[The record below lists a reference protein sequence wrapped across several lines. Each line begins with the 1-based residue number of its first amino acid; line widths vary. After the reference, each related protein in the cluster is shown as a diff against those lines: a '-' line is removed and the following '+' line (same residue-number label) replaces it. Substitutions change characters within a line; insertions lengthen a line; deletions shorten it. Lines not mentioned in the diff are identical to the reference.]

1 VHEDQVNELIRTLA
15 PRVLGVLVHRGADFA
30 MAEDAVQEALIEAVR
45 HWPDSPPDEPK
56 AWLLR
61 VAGRKLLDAQRAEA
75 ARRRREERVHDEP
88 PPGPT
93 EQSDDTLL
101 LLSRCCHPALSPASA
116 IALTLRAVGG
126 LTTAQIGRAF
136 MVPEATI
143 AQRISRAKRTV
154 TGERFDTPGDVR
166 AVLHVL
172 YLIFNEGFTGE
183 ISLADEAIRLT
194 RQLAAATTPRTGTSP
209 PDSSSTDASSTDAEP
224 MDAEPMD
231 AEPSGPADPE
241 IAGLLALML
250 LHHARRDARYTASGE
265 LVPLDQQD
273 RSLWDTSM
281 ITEGVVVL
289 QAALARGRLGQY
301 QAQAAIAA
309 LHDDAATAAET
320 DWPQILEWYDE
331 LGRLTDSP
339 VIALNRAV
347 AVGQV
352 DGPRAGLAL
361 LADVDPGLARWDAV
375 AAHLY
380 ERADDV
386 DRAIQHYT
394 TAADRATTL
403 PERTHLIK
411 QVARLRERAQT

>member
-1 VHEDQVNELIRTLA
+1 MDHDAVNDRVRTLA
-15 PRVLGVLVHRGADFA
+15 PQVLGVLVRRGADFA
-30 MAEDAVQEALIEAVR
+30 TAEDAVQEALIEAVR
-45 HWPDSPPDEPK
+45 HWPDDPPDDAK

-61 VAGRKLLDAQRAEA
+61 VAGRKLIDLHRSEA

-88 PPGPT
+88 PQGPT

-126 LTTAQIGRAF
+126 LTTAQIARAF
-136 MVPEATI
+136 LVPEATM
-143 AQRISRAKRTV
+143 AQRISRAKRTI
-154 TGERFDTPGDVR
+154 TGERFDTPGDAR

-194 RQLAAATTPRTGTSP
+194 RQLTVSSAARPEG
-209 PDSSSTDASSTDAEP
+209 
-224 MDAEPMD
+224 
-231 AEPSGPADPE
+231 ADPE

-265 LVPLDQQD
+265 LVPLDEQD
-273 RSLWDTSM
+273 RTLWDTAM
-281 ITEGVVVL
+281 IAEGVDVL
-289 QAALARGRLGQY
+289 QAALSRDRLGQY

-309 LHDDAATAAET
+309 LHDDAPVAAAT

-331 LGRLTDSP
+331 LAGLTDSP
-339 VIALNRAV
+339 VVALNRAV

-352 DGPRAGLAL
+352 DGPRAGLAA
-361 LADVDPGLARWDAV
+361 LADVDPGLSRWDAV

-380 ERADDV
+380 ERADDTELAV
-386 DRAIQHYT
+386 RHYT
-394 TAADRATTL
+394 TAADRATSAA
-403 PERTHLIK
+403 ERTHLIK
-411 QVARLRERAQT
+411 QAARLRAGR

>member
-1 VHEDQVNELIRTLA
+1 MNDVMRTLA
-15 PRVLGVLVHRGADFA
+15 PQVLGALVRRGADFA
-30 MAEDAVQEALIEAVR
+30 TAEDAVQEALVEAVR
-45 HWPDSPPDEPK
+45 HWPDGAPDDPK
-56 AWLLR
+56 GWLLR
-61 VAGRKLLDAQRAEA
+61 VAGRKLIDAQRSEA

-126 LTTAQIGRAF
+126 LTTAQIARAF
-136 MVPEATI
+136 LVPEATM
-143 AQRISRAKRTV
+143 AQRISRAKRTI

-183 ISLADEAIRLT
+183 ISLAAEAIRLT
-194 RQLAAATTPRTGTSP
+194 RQLTAATATETT
-209 PDSSSTDASSTDAEP
+209 AVA
-224 MDAEPMD
+224 
-231 AEPSGPADPE
+231 ADPE
-241 IAGLLALML
+241 VAGLLALML

-281 ITEGVVVL
+281 ITEGVAVL
-289 QAALARGRLGQY
+289 QAALARDRLGQY

-309 LHDDAATAAET
+309 LHDDAPAAGET

-331 LGRLTDSP
+331 LARLTDSP
-339 VIALNRAV
+339 VVALNRAV

-352 DGPRAGLAL
+352 DGPRAGLAVL
-361 LADVDPGLARWDAV
+361 GDVDPGLTRWDAV

-380 ERADDV
+380 ERADDL

-394 TAADRATTL
+394 VAADRAASAA
-403 PERTHLIK
+403 ERTHLIK
-411 QVARLRERAQT
+411 QAARLRSSRP

>member
-1 VHEDQVNELIRTLA
+1 AT
-15 PRVLGVLVHRGADFA
+15 
-30 MAEDAVQEALIEAVR
+30 AEDAVQEALIEAVR
-45 HWPDSPPDEPK
+45 HWPETLPDEPK

-61 VAGRKLLDAQRAEA
+61 VAGRKLIDAQRAEA

-126 LTTAQIGRAF
+126 LTTAQIARAF
-136 MVPEATI
+136 LVPEATM
-143 AQRISRAKRTV
+143 AQRISRAKRTI
-154 TGERFDTPGDVR
+154 TGARFDTPGDVR

-194 RQLAAATTPRTGTSP
+194 RQLVTAVSR
-209 PDSSSTDASSTDAEP
+209 DAGDT
-224 MDAEPMD
+224 
-231 AEPSGPADPE
+231 ADPE
-241 IAGLLALML
+241 VSGLLALML
-250 LHHARRDARYTASGE
+250 LHHARRAARYNASGE

-273 RSLWDTSM
+273 RSLWETAM
-281 ITEGVVVL
+281 IAEGVTVL
-289 QAALARGRLGQY
+289 QGALAGDRLGQY

-309 LHDDAATAAET
+309 LHDDAPTAQET
-320 DWPQILEWYDE
+320 DWTQILEWYDE
-331 LGRLTDSP
+331 LTRFADSP
-339 VIALNRAV
+339 VVALNRAV

-352 DGPRAGLAL
+352 DGPRAGLAA
-361 LADVDPGLARWDAV
+361 LAGVDPKLARWDAV

-386 DRAIQHYT
+386 DQAIRHYT
-394 TAADRATTL
+394 IAADRATSL
-403 PERTHLIK
+403 LERTHLMK
-411 QVARLRERAQT
+411 QAARLRTSSPEAPGS

>member
-1 VHEDQVNELIRTLA
+1 MPDDQVNELIRTLA
-15 PRVLGVLVHRGADFA
+15 PQVLGVLVRRGADFA
-30 MAEDAVQEALIEAVR
+30 TAEDAVQEALVEAVR
-45 HWPDSPPDEPK
+45 HWPDSPPDDPK

-61 VAGRKLLDAQRAEA
+61 VAGRKLIDMQRSAA

-126 LTTAQIGRAF
+126 LTTAQIARAF
-136 MVPEATI
+136 MVPEATM
-143 AQRISRAKRTV
+143 AQRISRAKRTIA
-154 TGERFDTPGDVR
+154 GERFDTPGDVR

-183 ISLADEAIRLT
+183 TSLAAEAIRLT
-194 RQLAAATTPRTGTSP
+194 RQLAATEAG
-209 PDSSSTDASSTDAEP
+209 A
-224 MDAEPMD
+224 
-231 AEPSGPADPE
+231 PE

-250 LHHARRDARYTASGE
+250 LHHARRDARFTTAGE
-265 LVPLDQQD
+265 LVPLDRQD
-273 RSLWDTSM
+273 RTLWDTSM
-281 ITEGVVVL
+281 IAEGVGIL
-289 QAALARGRLGQY
+289 QNALARDRLGEY

-309 LHDDAATAAET
+309 LHDDAPTAEET

-331 LGRLTDSP
+331 LTRLANSP
-339 VIALNRAV
+339 VVALNRAV

-352 DGPRAGLAL
+352 DGPRAGLAAL
-361 LADVDPGLARWDAV
+361 SAVDPGLERWDAV
-375 AAHLY
+375 AAHLH

-386 DRAIQHYT
+386 AEAIRHYML
-394 TAADRATTL
+394 AADRAGSTA
-403 PERTHLIK
+403 EVTHLIK
-411 QVARLRERAQT
+411 QAARLRSEQASRPPDDGDPRPAG

>member
-1 VHEDQVNELIRTLA
+1 MHEDQVNDLIRTLT
-15 PRVLGVLVHRGADFA
+15 PQVLGVLVRRGADFA
-30 MAEDAVQEALIEAVR
+30 TAEDAVQEALIEAVR
-45 HWPDSPPDEPK
+45 HWPDSPPDDPK
-56 AWLLR
+56 AWLMR
-61 VAGRKLLDAQRAEA
+61 VAGRKLIDAQRSEA
-75 ARRRREERVHDEP
+75 ARRRREERVRDEP

-93 EQSDDTLL
+93 EQADDTLL

-126 LTTAQIGRAF
+126 LTTAQIARAF
-136 MVPEATI
+136 LVPEATM
-143 AQRISRAKRTV
+143 AQRISRAKRTIS
-154 TGERFDTPGDVR
+154 GERFDAPGDVR

-183 ISLADEAIRLT
+183 ISLAAEAIRLT
-194 RQLAAATTPRTGTSP
+194 RQLVAAEAV
-209 PDSSSTDASSTDAEP
+209 EP
-224 MDAEPMD
+224 LRM
-231 AEPSGPADPE
+231 DPE

-273 RSLWDTSM
+273 RALWDTSM
-281 ITEGVVVL
+281 IAEGVAVL
-289 QAALARGRLGQY
+289 QGALARDRLGEY

-309 LHDDAATAAET
+309 LHDDAPTAEET

-331 LGRLTDSP
+331 LARLTDSP
-339 VIALNRAV
+339 VVALNRAV

-352 DGPRAGLAL
+352 DGPRAGLAA
-361 LADVDPGLARWDAV
+361 LADVDPSVSRWDAV

-386 DRAIQHYT
+386 PRAIKHYLV
-394 TAADRATTL
+394 AADRANSKAEL
-403 PERTHLIK
+403 AHLIK
-411 QVARLRERAQT
+411 QAARLRAQA

>member
-1 VHEDQVNELIRTLA
+1 MTGVDHDPVNAVNDAVRSVA
-15 PRVLGVLVHRGADFA
+15 PRVLGALVRRGADFA
-30 MAEDAVQEALIEAVR
+30 TAEDAVQEALVEAVR
-45 HWPDSPPDEPK
+45 HWPDGAPDDPK
-56 AWLLR
+56 GWLLR
-61 VAGRKLLDAQRAEA
+61 VAGRKLIDAQRSEA

-126 LTTAQIGRAF
+126 LTTAQIARAF
-136 MVPEATI
+136 LVPEATM
-143 AQRISRAKRTV
+143 AQRISRAKRTI

-183 ISLADEAIRLT
+183 ISLAAEAIRLT
-194 RQLAAATTPRTGTSP
+194 RQLTAATATETR
-209 PDSSSTDASSTDAEP
+209 AVA
-224 MDAEPMD
+224 
-231 AEPSGPADPE
+231 ADPE
-241 IAGLLALML
+241 VAGLLALML
-250 LHHARRDARYTASGE
+250 LHHARRDARCTASGE

-281 ITEGVVVL
+281 ITEGVAVL
-289 QAALARGRLGQY
+289 QAALARDRLGQY

-309 LHDDAATAAET
+309 LHDDAPTADET

-331 LGRLTDSP
+331 LARLTDSP
-339 VIALNRAV
+339 VVALNRAV

-352 DGPRAGLAL
+352 DGPRAGLAVL
-361 LADVDPGLARWDAV
+361 GEIDPGLTRWDAV

-394 TAADRATTL
+394 LAADRAASAA
-403 PERTHLIK
+403 ERTHLIK
-411 QVARLRERAQT
+411 QAARLRSSTP

>member
-1 VHEDQVNELIRTLA
+1 MRTLA
-15 PRVLGVLVHRGADFA
+15 PQVLGALVRRGADFA
-30 MAEDAVQEALIEAVR
+30 TAEDAVQEALVEAVR
-45 HWPDSPPDEPK
+45 HWPDGAPDDPK
-56 AWLLR
+56 GWLLR
-61 VAGRKLLDAQRAEA
+61 VAGRKLIDAQRSEA

-126 LTTAQIGRAF
+126 LTTAQIARAF
-136 MVPEATI
+136 LVPEATM
-143 AQRISRAKRTV
+143 AQRISRAKRTI

-183 ISLADEAIRLT
+183 ISLAAEAIRLT
-194 RQLAAATTPRTGTSP
+194 RQLTAATATETT
-209 PDSSSTDASSTDAEP
+209 AVA
-224 MDAEPMD
+224 
-231 AEPSGPADPE
+231 ADPE
-241 IAGLLALML
+241 VAGLLALML

-281 ITEGVVVL
+281 ITEGVAVL
-289 QAALARGRLGQY
+289 QAALARDRLGQY

-309 LHDDAATAAET
+309 LHDDAPAAGET

-331 LGRLTDSP
+331 LARLTDSP
-339 VIALNRAV
+339 VVALNRAV

-352 DGPRAGLAL
+352 DGPRAGLAVL
-361 LADVDPGLARWDAV
+361 GDVDPGLTRWDAV

-380 ERADDV
+380 ERADDL

-394 TAADRATTL
+394 VAADRAASAA
-403 PERTHLIK
+403 ERTHLIK
-411 QVARLRERAQT
+411 QAARLRSSRP